1 MSGPSKET
9 GKTLYLLIHNLES
22 KHSCFV
28 FIHIGPM
35 TLSLV
40 ENFKFFGEN
49 IGEKCFAFCNNFSL
63 KKYEKFP
70 ADGSTEG
77 VIQKFAILAI
87 F

>member
-1 MSGPSKET
+1 
-9 GKTLYLLIHNLES
+9 
-22 KHSCFV
+22 
-28 FIHIGPM
+28 M